1 MRPLPSLRQRRSTS
15 SVCTCTVACAVW
27 SLSVFWLTCG
37 ASAAPP
43 KLEHAAPEEVEMD
56 SRRLAH
62 IDTVVAEG
70 LARKRMPG
78 CVVLV
83 GRRNRIVME
92 KAYGYRQLLPTK
104 QVMTT
109 DTVFDLASLTKPIA
123 TATSVMRLLE
133 AGRVRL
139 SDPVAKHIPEFAAQG
154 KGKITILHLLTH
166 QGGLIP
172 DNAISE
178 YQQGSV
184 QALRNVMATKPIAD
198 PEKRFV
204 YTDVGFIVLAELVR
218 RLTGQNIHDYTQTTL
233 FGPLGMTET
242 GYLPAAALQQR
253 AAPTEQRDKRWI
265 QGEVHDPRAY
275 LLGGIAGHAGLFSTA
290 RDLAVYAQM
299 MASGGSY
306 RDVRILQPETVQ
318 TMTQHVAV
326 PGALR
331 ALGWDVRSGYSS
343 NRGDLFS
350 NRAFGHGGF
359 TGTVLWIDPEL
370 ELFVIFLSNRLH
382 PDGKGSINRLAGRI
396 ATLAGAAIFP
406 TRNSA
411 GTPANP

>member
-1 MRPLPSLRQRRSTS
+1 MSTQQLPRPRQLSA
-15 SVCTCTVACAVW
+15 SVAVCICGIAC
-27 SLSVFWLTCG
+27 C

-43 KLEHAAPEEVEMD
+43 RLEHAAPEHVDMD

-70 LARKRMPG
+70 LARQRMPG

-83 GRRNRIVME
+83 GRRNRIVLE
-92 KAYGYRQLLPTK
+92 KAYGYRQLRPTK
-104 QVMTT
+104 LMMTT

-123 TATSVMRLLE
+123 TATSVMRLIE
-133 AGRVRL
+133 AGRVQL

-154 KGKITILHLLTH
+154 KDKITILHLLTH

-172 DNAISE
+172 DNQIAE
-178 YQQGSV
+178 YERGPA
-184 QALRNVMATKPIAD
+184 QALRNVMATKPIAA
-198 PEKRFV
+198 PETRFV

-218 RLTGQNIHDYTQTTL
+218 RITGQNIHDYTQTTL

-242 GYLPAAALQQR
+242 GYLPSAELRRR
-253 AAPTEQRDKRWI
+253 AAPTEQRNERWI
-265 QGEVHDPRAY
+265 QGDVHDPRAY
-275 LLGGIAGHAGLFSTA
+275 LLGGVAGHAGLFSTA
-290 RDLAVYAQM
+290 RDLAVYAHM
-299 MASGGSY
+299 MANGGIYSS
-306 RDVRILQPETVQ
+306 VRILQPETVE
-318 TMTQHVAV
+318 TMTHPVAV

-350 NRAFGHGGF
+350 ERAFGHGGF
-359 TGTVLWIDPEL
+359 TGTVLWIDPGL

-396 ATLAGAAIFP
+396 ATLAGAAVVP
-406 TRNSA
+406 RRDKSVRSS
-411 GTPANP
+411 TP

>member
-1 MRPLPSLRQRRSTS
+1 MPPLQSLRYRRFTS
-15 SVCTCTVACAVW
+15 SVCAYTLSCAIWSAC
-27 SLSVFWLTCG
+27 VFWLACG

-43 KLEHAAPEEVEMD
+43 RLEHAAPEQVEMD

-70 LARKRMPG
+70 LARQRMPG

-83 GRRNRIVME
+83 GRRNRIVLE
-92 KAYGYRQLLPTK
+92 KAYGYRQLQPTR
-104 QVMTT
+104 QMMTT

-123 TATSVMRLLE
+123 TATSVMRLIE
-133 AGRVRL
+133 AGRVQL

-154 KGKITILHLLTH
+154 KDKITILHLLTH

-172 DNAISE
+172 DNAIGE
-178 YQQGSV
+178 YQQGPV
-184 QALRNVMATKPIAD
+184 QALRNVMATKPIAA

-218 RLTGQNIHDYTQTTL
+218 RLTGQNIHQYTQTTL
-233 FGPLGMTET
+233 FDPLGMTET
-242 GYLPAAALQQR
+242 GYLPPVALQRR
-253 AAPTEQRDKRWI
+253 AAPTEQRDGGWI

-290 RDLAVYAQM
+290 QDLAIYAQM

-306 RDVRILQPETVQ
+306 HDVRILQPETVA

-350 NRAFGHGGF
+350 ERAFGHGGF

-382 PDGKGSINRLAGRI
+382 PNGKGSINRLAGRI
-396 ATLAGAAIFP
+396 ATLAGAAVFP
-406 TRNSA
+406 DHDPA
-411 GTPANP
+411 HPPANR

>member
-1 MRPLPSLRQRRSTS
+1 MLPLQFLRRRRAAA
-15 SVCTCTVACAVW
+15 SVCACVISCTIW
-27 SLSVFWLTCG
+27 SVSVFWLTCRT
-37 ASAAPP
+37 SAAPP
-43 KLEHAAPEEVEMD
+43 GLEPVSPAEVEMD
-56 SRRLAH
+56 AGRLAH

-70 LARKRMPG
+70 LARQRMPG
-78 CVVLV
+78 CVVLI
-83 GRRNRIVME
+83 GRRNRIVLE
-92 KAYGYRQLLPTK
+92 KAYGYRQLRPTR

-123 TATSVMRLLE
+123 TATSVMRLVE
-133 AGRVRL
+133 AGRIRL

-154 KGKITILHLLTH
+154 KDKITILHLLTH

-172 DNAISE
+172 DNAIGE
-178 YQQGSV
+178 YQQGPV
-184 QALRNVMATKPIAD
+184 QAMRNVMATQPIAD
-198 PEKRFV
+198 PEERFV
-204 YTDVGFIVLAELVR
+204 YTDVGFIVLAEMVR

-242 GYLPAAALQQR
+242 GYLPPVALRRR
-253 AAPTEQRDKRWI
+253 AAPTEQRDERWI

-290 RDLAVYAQM
+290 RDLAIYAQM

-306 RDVRILQPETVQ
+306 HDVRILEPETVE
-318 TMTQHVAV
+318 TMTRHVAV

-331 ALGWDVRSGYSS
+331 ALGWDIRSGYSS

-350 NRAFGHGGF
+350 ERAFGHGGF

-370 ELFVIFLSNRLH
+370 ELFVIFLSNRVH

-406 TRNSA
+406 ARK
-411 GTPANP
+411 PARPTTNP

>member
-1 MRPLPSLRQRRSTS
+1 
-15 SVCTCTVACAVW
+15 
-27 SLSVFWLTCG
+27 
-37 ASAAPP
+37 
-43 KLEHAAPEEVEMD
+43 MD
-56 SRRLAH
+56 AGRLAH

-70 LARKRMPG
+70 LARQRMPG
-78 CVVLV
+78 CVVLI
-83 GRRNRIVME
+83 GRRNRIVLE
-92 KAYGYRQLLPTK
+92 KAYGYRQLRPTR

-123 TATSVMRLLE
+123 TATSVMRLVE
-133 AGRVRL
+133 AGRIQL
-139 SDPVAKHIPEFAAQG
+139 SDPVAKHIPEFASQG
-154 KGKITILHLLTH
+154 KDKITILHLLTH

-172 DNAISE
+172 DNAIGE
-178 YQQGSV
+178 YQQGPV
-184 QALRNVMATKPIAD
+184 QAMRNVMATQPIAD

-242 GYLPAAALQQR
+242 GYLPSVALRRR
-253 AAPTEQRDKRWI
+253 AAPTEQRDDRWI

-290 RDLAVYAQM
+290 RDLAIYAQM

-306 RDVRILQPETVQ
+306 HDVRILQSETVD
-318 TMTQHVAV
+318 TMTRHVAV

-350 NRAFGHGGF
+350 ERAFGHGGF

-370 ELFVIFLSNRLH
+370 ELFVIFLSNRVH

-406 TRNSA
+406 TRN
-411 GTPANP
+411 PARPTTNP